1 MLQEPPLGLAALF
14 LGGRFMAFPEGAG
27 RDDPQQ
33 EAWLAAMLPQLW
45 LLSVCVSEP
54 APLPT
59 AWGWLGFKGCCVS
72 HGPAA

>member
-1 MLQEPPLGLAALF
+1 MLQEPPLGLAALS
-14 LGGRFMAFPEGAG
+14 LGGRFMAFPKGAG

-45 LLSVCVSEP
+45 LLSACVSKP

-59 AWGWLGFKGCCVS
+59 AWGWLGFKGSQVS
-72 HGPAA
+72 HGLAA

>member
-1 MLQEPPLGLAALF
+1 MLQEPPLGLAALS
-14 LGGRFMAFPEGAG
+14 LGGRFMAFPKGAG

-45 LLSVCVSEP
+45 LLSACVSKP

-59 AWGWLGFKGCCVS
+59 GMGMVGLQRQPS
-72 HGPAA
+72 